1 MGDTYHYK
9 VYRAPSVA
17 ALTTDADVT
26 YKTAEGGFAFEKS
39 YEYVGEM
46 PATKTAGGV
55 GFGWAKK
62 MLSLRNIT
70 TAIMAEGGGN
80 IGTFENA
87 TSYGFNSA
95 TAGQY
100 IRRGS
105 RFGGNASE
113 SICVLRYAGVL
124 SEPSFSGTYI
134 GSGFRV
140 QLDD

>member
-1 MGDTYHYK
+1 M
-9 VYRAPSVA
+9 A
-17 ALTTDADVT
+17 ALTTDTDVT
-26 YKTAEGGFAFEKS
+26 YKTAEGGFAFENS

-46 PATKTAGGV
+46 PATKTSGGV

-87 TSYGFNSA
+87 TSYGLNSA

-105 RFGGNASE
+105 RFGGYADE
-113 SICVLRYAGVL
+113 SFCVLRYASVII
-124 SEPSFSGTYI
+124 EPSFSGTSL

>member
-1 MGDTYHYK
+1 
-9 VYRAPSVA
+9 
-17 ALTTDADVT
+17 
-26 YKTAEGGFAFEKS
+26 
-39 YEYVGEM
+39 M

-105 RFGGNASE
+105 RFGGTANE
-113 SICVLRYAGVL
+113 SLCVLRFAGVNR
-124 SEPSFSGTYI
+124 EPSSSSAYL

>member
-1 MGDTYHYK
+1 M
-9 VYRAPSVA
+9 A

-26 YKTAEGGFAFEKS
+26 YKTAEGGFAFENS
-39 YEYVGEM
+39 YEYVSEM

-105 RFGGNASE
+105 RFGGGAGE
-113 SICVLRYAGVL
+113 SLCVLRCAYVIN
-124 SEPSFSGTYI
+124 EPSGSGTYF

>member
-1 MGDTYHYK
+1 M
-9 VYRAPSVA
+9 A

-55 GFGWAKK
+55 SFGWAKK

-105 RFGGNASE
+105 RFGGGAVE
-113 SICVLRYAGVL
+113 GFCVLRCAYVNYG
-124 SEPSFSGTYI
+124 PSDSSASV